1 MNKYVIKNATWENIT
16 IIFLLAVIVL
26 LISMRSADLQLK
38 EKQLW
43 ECINGGK
50 SWNDQFE
57 ISYES
62 YRSTDTD
69 DITFVEVLNRFE

>member
-26 LISMRSADLQLK
+26 LMSMRSADMQLK

-43 ECINGGK
+43 ECMHKGS

-57 ISYES
+57 YES
-62 YRSTDTD
+62 YQSTDSD
-69 DITFVEVLNRFE
+69 DIRFVGVLNRFE

>member
-26 LISMRSADLQLK
+26 LISVRSADMQLK

-43 ECINGGK
+43 ECMHKGS

-62 YRSTDTD
+62 YQSTDSD
-69 DITFVEVLNRFE
+69 DIRFVGVLNRFE